1 MSTLKKVLV
10 VGDGAVGTIISN
22 KLRQL
27 TNREELEIVVI
38 GNSRMHYFKPD
49 GVQIPFS
56 LKQYK
61 KSVKNPAFLFNSG
74 IQYIRDEVIRI
85 DINQG
90 FVPSTSHSIRYWRRS
105 I

>member
-49 GVQIPFS
+49 GVQIPCS

-61 KSVKNPAFLFNSG
+61 RSVKNPAFLFNSG